1 MNQKIFI
8 VEDDPVITKVLEE
21 HLTQWGFSC
30 CSVVDFQHV
39 DQEIQAFEADLV
51 LLDISLPFY
60 NGFYWCQEIR
70 KDSEV
75 PIVFLSSA
83 NDNMNMVMAMNLGG
97 DDFIPKPF
105 DLSVLVAKIQ
115 ALLRRSYQFGQHQQ
129 EYHYTEYEL
138 NPQENVVKRRNE
150 SVLLTPNESK
160 ILLLLF
166 QHVGKIVPREDI
178 MEKLWE
184 GDEFVDSNTLAV
196 NMTRL
201 RKKLSAIGLD
211 KAIQTVKNKGY
222 LLEDT
227 DE

>member
-1 MNQKIFI
+1 MNQRIFI
-8 VEDDPVITKVLEE
+8 VEDDPVITEVIEQ
-21 HLTQWGFSC
+21 HLTKWGFI
-30 CSVVDFQHV
+30 CSKVANFQHV
-39 DQEIQAFEADLV
+39 SQEIQAFEADLV

-70 KDSEV
+70 NYSEL
-75 PIVFLSSA
+75 PIIFLSSA
-83 NDNMNMVMAMNLGG
+83 SDNMNMVMAMNLGA
-97 DDFIPKPF
+97 DDFMAKPF

-115 ALLRRSYQFGQHQQ
+115 ALLRRSYQFGNSPLK
-129 EYHYTEYEL
+129 YTYQSYEL
-138 NPQENVVKRRNE
+138 NPQENIVKFGNDT
-150 SVLLTPNESK
+150 VLLTPNESK

-166 QHVGKIVPREDI
+166 QKAGKIVSREEI

-201 RKKLSAIGLD
+201 RKKLAAISLD
-211 KAIQTVKNKGY
+211 GAIQTVKNKGY
-222 LLEDT
+222 LLVST